1 MTGSQIREILLDEIQ
16 KEVFGPHEIDETFE
30 NTDHPKSR
38 YLSGVLYPIQTPNL
52 EEDEVS
58 EVQSKS
64 TGENNNDQKIPI
76 NVGTKPSSMGLSC
89 KIPLTQKSIHVT
101 ISYGRY
107 LLTDSNKVEKKKDG
121 IESKENKSENK
132 ENGVKEKVTESK
144 TIKQYPDWKRVDH
157 KLDPFPIDLTKLEGK
172 IELEPNMYF
181 RYFINNNKESLT
193 LNVFLTN
200 EAVSRGDEFIED
212 SNCIFQPKIKLT
224 STELTKI
231 FLNISK
237 MADKKIKESQ
247 PKDQITLFLFR
258 NFKHFAQGRN
268 CAVEWDLEETDD
280 KTNWIQTTFVPHYV
294 IPEIK
299 PKEPSIEIKKSLNMK
314 NLSEVTDFKK
324 YKELLYPI
332 TADYEN
338 WIMKLENKREL
349 WETDKSNTNFE
360 KKFISNQ
367 GNIPKALTEDC
378 HDALKRIKIGIDKI
392 SSDPLIGECFRF
404 TNEVMYQNIIHSKW
418 VKLNKEKISRRET
431 ILEDNPNPNSIDP
444 EWRLFQLAYLLLN
457 IESITN
463 PTIENRSNV
472 DLLWFPTGGGKTEA
486 YYGIIAFTLAF
497 RRIRGKDAKSIEE
510 ELDRYGISIIMRYTY
525 RLLTLQQF
533 QRAATL
539 FCACEYVR
547 LKNTQNKEKFGT
559 QPFLVGL
566 WVGHD
571 TTPNFFADAKKIIQQ
586 KRSNPNMEIEKTDPI
601 QLLNCPWCGREL
613 DAFNYEFQQSYDSL
627 EQLRPRRIQIR
638 CNKKCFFGKSGD
650 SERVLPLVFVDE
662 DIRNLC
668 PSLLIATVDKF
679 AQISWNWKY
688 STFFGIV
695 SQYCKEHGY
704 RPGNTP
710 STNISDR
717 CSHPAKKK
725 FSNGK
730 EEKIPVVNVG
740 RKLAPPELIIQDE
753 LHLIA
758 GPLGTL
764 TGLYETA
771 IDILCTNETGFR
783 PKIIAST
790 ATTKKSEDQLRD
802 LFNSKTTKIFPPQ
815 GFDFGESYFAEVL
828 PLSEK
833 HPGKLHVGI
842 CSTSVSGFNVDS
854 RIAACI
860 LRKIRHIRENKN
872 KFSFDGKVY
881 SFTDDDLDPYYTLV
895 SYYNT
900 IKNLGAAIRMY
911 EDTIPSYMGVISNTS
926 ENKFQ
931 IQNNAPKEDVEI
943 LKKEELTG
951 RINAAKIPT
960 ILQDIETKL
969 GDEKVLDALLCT
981 NMLSVGVD
989 VERLNAMVING
1000 QPKSTSE
1007 YIQASGRIGRRD
1019 PGIVVTNYAYI
1030 RPRDLSYFE
1039 NFIQFHSTYHK
1050 SVEPGIVTPFSS
1062 RARDRGLA
1070 GVFLALIRMNSQ
1082 TLSNN
1087 PKKFDPNDTNID
1099 KIISDVEKQ
1108 IIARVN
1114 EIDKLE
1120 SEGTKNDIKE
1130 LIKKWDTAR
1139 IEFNSWTSKGTGDLK
1154 YRRNPF
1160 TNKTESDIIYLLN
1173 SSRDAYDEHSF
1184 VIPESLREA
1193 ESEISLYYPKKY
1205 EETE

>member
-1 MTGSQIREILLDEIQ
+1 M
-16 KEVFGPHEIDETFE
+16 
-30 NTDHPKSR
+30 
-38 YLSGVLYPIQTPNL
+38 
-52 EEDEVS
+52 
-58 EVQSKS
+58 
-64 TGENNNDQKIPI
+64 
-76 NVGTKPSSMGLSC
+76 
-89 KIPLTQKSIHVT
+89 
-101 ISYGRY
+101 
-107 LLTDSNKVEKKKDG
+107 
-121 IESKENKSENK
+121 
-132 ENGVKEKVTESK
+132 
-144 TIKQYPDWKRVDH
+144 
-157 KLDPFPIDLTKLEGK
+157 
-172 IELEPNMYF
+172 
-181 RYFINNNKESLT
+181 
-193 LNVFLTN
+193 
-200 EAVSRGDEFIED
+200 
-212 SNCIFQPKIKLT
+212 
-224 STELTKI
+224 
-231 FLNISK
+231 
-237 MADKKIKESQ
+237 
-247 PKDQITLFLFR
+247 
-258 NFKHFAQGRN
+258 
-268 CAVEWDLEETDD
+268 
-280 KTNWIQTTFVPHYV
+280 
-294 IPEIK
+294 
-299 PKEPSIEIKKSLNMK
+299 
-314 NLSEVTDFKK
+314 
-324 YKELLYPI
+324 
-332 TADYEN
+332 
-338 WIMKLENKREL
+338 
-349 WETDKSNTNFE
+349 
-360 KKFISNQ
+360 
-367 GNIPKALTEDC
+367 
-378 HDALKRIKIGIDKI
+378 
-392 SSDPLIGECFRF
+392 
-404 TNEVMYQNIIHSKW
+404 
-418 VKLNKEKISRRET
+418 
-431 ILEDNPNPNSIDP
+431 
-444 EWRLFQLAYLLLN
+444 LLN

-497 RRIRGKDAKSIEE
+497 RRIRGNVPTRSIEE
-510 ELDRYGISIIMRYTY
+510 ELDRYGVSIIMRYTY

-547 LKNTQNKEKFGT
+547 LKNPQNKEKFGS

-571 TTPNFFADAKKIIQQ
+571 TTPNNFADAKKIIQQ

-613 DAFNYEFQQSYDSL
+613 DAYNYEFQQSYDSL
-627 EQLRPRRIQIR
+627 DNLTPRRIQIR
-638 CNKKCFFGKSGD
+638 CNKKCFFGKLRD

-688 STFFGIV
+688 STFFGNV

-704 RPGNTP
+704 RPGNAP
-710 STNISDR
+710 STNTLDR
-717 CSHPAKKK
+717 CSHPAKRK

-730 EEKIPVVNVG
+730 EEKIPVVNIG

-854 RIAACI
+854 RIAACV
-860 LRKIRHIRENKN
+860 LRKIRHIRENKD

-881 SFTDDDLDPYYTLV
+881 SFTDNNLDPYYTLV

-931 IQNNAPKEDVEI
+931 IQNNAPKESVEI

-969 GDEKVLDALLCT
+969 GDKKVLDALLCT

-1007 YIQASGRIGRRD
+1007 YIQASGRIGRKD

-1070 GVFLALIRMNSQ
+1070 GVFLALIRMNSK
-1082 TLSNN
+1082 TLSTD
-1087 PKKFDPNDTNID
+1087 PKKFDPNDTNIG
-1099 KIISDVEKQ
+1099 KIISDIEKQ

-1120 SEGTKNDIKE
+1120 SDGTKTDIKE

-1193 ESEISLYYPKKY
+1193 ESEISLYYHKQY
-1205 EETE
+1205 EETK